1 MWLTATQDL
10 RIELSDGPTD
20 RYHFRKR
27 CFGEINGVNLRFKT
41 FEFRRVTNFTLT
53 DGVYLNGN
61 LVNNTQVAQDFV
73 STGEFILSFAPADG
87 DIIEASYFTQWFLD
101 AELNNFLVDSSRWA
115 VGSDDFTQAASGLIP
130 ALKSYALSRAYL
142 KMAQRWRDYSS
153 SVYRVEDAP
162 EKDAAAPV
170 DSFIKMAS
178 TFKTEAE
185 GQRKEFYTRQDQNLQ
200 PLFGAVIGNVRA
212 LP

>member
-1 MWLTATQDL
+1 MWLTGKQDL

-27 CFGEINGVNLRFKT
+27 CFGETNGSNTRFKT
-41 FEFRRVTNFTLT
+41 FEFRRITDFTLT
-53 DGVYLNGN
+53 DGVFLNGN
-61 LVNNTQVAQDFV
+61 LLNNSDIAQDFV
-73 STGEFILSFAPADG
+73 ATGEFVLGFLAVDG
-87 DIIEASYFTQWFLD
+87 DIIEASYYTQWFLD
-101 AELNNFLVDSSRWA
+101 AELDNFLVDSSRWA
-115 VGSDDFTQAASGLIP
+115 VSTDDYTQAASGLIP

-162 EKDAAAPV
+162 QKEGSGPV
-170 DSFIKMAS
+170 DSFIKMAT
-178 TFKTEAE
+178 TFRDEAE
-185 GQRKEFYTRQDQNLQ
+185 TQRKEFYTRQDQNLQ
-200 PLFGAVIGNVRA
+200 PLFGAVIGNVRS